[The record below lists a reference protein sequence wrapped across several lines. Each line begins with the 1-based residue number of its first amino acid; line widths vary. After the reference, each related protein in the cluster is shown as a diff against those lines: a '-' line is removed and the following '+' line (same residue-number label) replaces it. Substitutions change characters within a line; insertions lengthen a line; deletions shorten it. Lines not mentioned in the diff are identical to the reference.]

1 MKCLACDTTLTDYE
15 ATLRDVNTF
24 EYVSECLEC
33 LRSSNGVFDLTER
46 SYDATGVDKQARQ
59 YSNL

>member
-33 LRSSNGVFDLTER
+33 IRSSNGVFDLTER
-46 SYDATGVDKQARQ
+46 IDLKSVNDIDLDIDI
-59 YSNL
+59 S

>member
-15 ATLRDVNTF
+15 TTLRDVNTF

-33 LRSSNGVFDLTER
+33 IRSSNGVFDLTER
-46 SYDATGVDKQARQ
+46 IDLKTVNDIDLDIDIS
-59 YSNL
+59 